1 VEFYA
6 MHTNFE
12 RIRRIFLDIV
22 EKPAARWETLLTE
35 ACDTDEDLHR
45 QVAVLLQAH
54 ARENGILD
62 RNGAGLAPTGV
73 FELGEHAG
81 AVIGPYTLLQQIGEG
96 GMGVV
101 WMAEQT
107 EPVRRVVALKVIKPG
122 MDSRQV
128 VARFEAERQAL
139 AMMDHLN
146 IARVFDGGTTE
157 SGRPYFVMELVHG
170 VPITRYCDDNRLTPR
185 QRLELFVPICQAI
198 QHAHQK
204 GIIHRDIKA
213 SNVLI
218 TLCDGKPVPKVIDF
232 GVAKATEQKLTERTL
247 CTQSGTLVGTL
258 EYMSPEQAEMS
269 PQGVDTRSDIYSL
282 GVLLYELLTGGTP
295 LSREQIKEA
304 GYAAILY
311 SIREKEPPRPSVR
324 LRDSGSALAAIA
336 AQRNMEA
343 ARLVKLVRG
352 EMDWIV
358 MKALEKD
365 RNRRYETANGL
376 ARDVQ
381 RYLADETVQACP
393 PSAWYRSRKFVRRN
407 KAALLVA
414 ACLFLAVASVA
425 VGIGWAVA
433 DRTARSRAAEDKAAD
448 ILKDADELL
457 QQGRWQEALA
467 AVERAQAALASVPG
481 TATQAPVA
489 DLLTE
494 LHLVRQLDET
504 GASLTDSFD
513 HASTDRN
520 YARLFADFGIDV
532 NGLSPAEIAARI
544 REHSKTA
551 VQLAA
556 ALDNWAIIRRD
567 RDLSR
572 EEKDKD
578 PAAWKRL
585 LEAARLADPDPWR
598 SQLRQLMGREDRNT
612 LRKLAESAHMA
623 ALPAQSLRLMG
634 TALIFGGDAAACIAW
649 LRKAHRQHPGD
660 VAISFDLSF
669 HLSQLKPPPL
679 LEVLQYAEAAVAAS
693 PNSWRLHDTV
703 GHTLNHCGRHEEAVA
718 AFSKVIEL
726 DPRYMEAWRGRGY
739 AYLKMGQHDKAIDD
753 LSEAINRNPNLW
765 WTWDLRGISYSALGR
780 NDEALAD
787 LNKAVALQSNQSTR
801 VDRGRIFKN
810 LQQYDKA
817 FADYSKAIELGW
829 RNANECN
836 DLAWF
841 FATCAD
847 PRHRD
852 GKKAVALAE
861 RSVEWAPKWE
871 YYNTLGAAYCSAE
884 RWKEAVAAFTQS
896 MKRRNN
902 STDSFDL
909 FFLAMAHWQ
918 LGNKAVAHNAY
929 RAAVQWMDQHQPGNA
944 ELRRFREQAGA
955 LLGVK

>member
-1 VEFYA
+1 
-6 MHTNFE
+6 MDTNFE
-12 RIRRIFLDIV
+12 RIRRVFLEIV
-22 EKPAARWETLLTE
+22 QKPAARWDTLLTE

-45 QVAVLLQAH
+45 QVAMLLEAH

-73 FELGEHAG
+73 LELGERPG
-81 AVIGPYTLLQQIGEG
+81 AVIGPYKLLRQIGEG

-107 EPVRRVVALKVIKPG
+107 EPVRRTVALKVIKPG

-170 VPITRYCDDNRLTPR
+170 VPITRYCDDVQLTPR
-185 QRLELFVPICQAI
+185 QRLELFVPVCQAI

-295 LSREQIKEA
+295 LSREQVKEA

-324 LRDSGSALAAIA
+324 LRESGSALAAIA
-336 AQRNMEA
+336 AQRHLEP

-352 EMDWIV
+352 ELDWIV
-358 MKALEKD
+358 MKCLEKD

-381 RYLADETVQACP
+381 RYLHDETVLACP
-393 PSAWYRSRKFVRRN
+393 PSAWYRFRKFARRN
-407 KAALLVA
+407 KARLLVA
-414 ACLFLAVASVA
+414 ACLFLAVAGVA
-425 VGIGWAVA
+425 VGIGWAMA
-433 DRTARSRAAEDKAAD
+433 DRTARSRAAEDKAGD

-457 QQGRWQEALA
+457 HQGRWQDALA

-504 GASLTDSFD
+504 GARLTDSFD
-513 HASTDRN
+513 HATTDRN

-532 NGLSPAEIAARI
+532 NGLSPPEIAARI
-544 REHSKTA
+544 REHPKTA

-567 RDLSR
+567 HDLSKK
-572 EEKDKD
+572 EKDRD
-578 PAAWKRL
+578 PAAWQRL

-598 SQLRQLMGREDRNT
+598 SQLRQLMGREDRNA
-612 LRKLAESAHMA
+612 LRKLADSAHMS

-634 TALIFGGDAAACIAW
+634 TALIFGGDAAACIGW

-660 VAISFDLSF
+660 VSISFDLSF

-693 PNSWRLHDTV
+693 PNSWRLHNTI
-703 GHTLNHCGRHEEAVA
+703 GNTLRECGRYEEAVA

-726 DPRYMEAWRGRGY
+726 DPDSTLAWRERGFTY
-739 AYLKMGQHDKAIDD
+739 MKMGQHDKAIED
-753 LSEAINRNPNLW
+753 LSEAIKRNPNLW
-765 WTWDLRGISYSALGR
+765 WTWDLRGLCYGAIGH
-780 NDEALAD
+780 NDKALAD
-787 LNKAVALQSNQSTR
+787 LNEAVQLQSNQHTR
-801 VDRGRIFKN
+801 IDRGRIYRN
-810 LQQYDKA
+810 LHQYDKA
-817 FADYSKAIELGW
+817 FADFTKAIELGSK
-829 RNANECN
+829 NADEFNT
-836 DLAWF
+836 LAWLI
-841 FATCAD
+841 ATCPD
-847 PRHRD
+847 PKLRD

-861 RSVEWAPKWE
+861 KAVEWAPKWE
-871 YYNTLGAAYCSAE
+871 YYNTLGAAYCCAE
-884 RWKEAVAAFTQS
+884 KWKEAVTALTQS
-896 MKRRNN
+896 MKRRNG
-902 STDSFDL
+902 TDSFDL

-929 RAAVQWMDQHQPGNA
+929 SAAVQWMDKNQPGNP

-955 LLGVK
+955 LLGVTGK

>member
-1 VEFYA
+1 
-6 MHTNFE
+6 MDTNFE
-12 RIRRIFLDIV
+12 RIRQIFLTIV
-22 EKPAARWETLLTE
+22 ETPTARWETLLTE
-35 ACDTDEDLHR
+35 ACDTDEDLRR
-45 QVAVLLQAH
+45 QVAELLQAH

-62 RNGAGLAPTGV
+62 RNGAGLAPTV
-73 FELGEHAG
+73 VLELGERPG
-81 AVIGPYTLLQQIGEG
+81 AVIGPYKLLQQIGEG

-107 EPVRRVVALKVIKPG
+107 EPVRRTVALKVIKPG

-139 AMMDHLN
+139 AMMDHVN

-170 VPITRYCDDNRLTPR
+170 VPITRYCDDHRLAPR
-185 QRLELFVPICQAI
+185 QRLELFVAVCQAI

-269 PQGVDTRSDIYSL
+269 VQGVDTRSDIYSL

-295 LSREQIKEA
+295 LIREQVKEA
-304 GYAAILY
+304 GYVAILY

-324 LRDSGSALAAIA
+324 LRESGSAQAAIA
-336 AQRNMEA
+336 AQRRMDP
-343 ARLVKLVRG
+343 ARLVKALQG
-352 EMDWIV
+352 ELDWIV
-358 MKALEKD
+358 MKCLEKD

-376 ARDVQ
+376 ARDVE
-381 RYLADETVQACP
+381 RYLHDETVLACP
-393 PSAWYRSRKFVRRN
+393 PSAWYRFRKFTRRN

-414 ACLFLAVASVA
+414 ACLFLAFASVA
-425 VGIGWAVA
+425 GGVGWAAA
-433 DRTARSRAAEDKAAD
+433 DRTARSRAADDKAAD
-448 ILKDADELL
+448 FLKDADELL

-494 LHLVRQLDET
+494 LHLVRQLEET
-504 GASLTDSFD
+504 GARLTDTFD
-513 HASTDRN
+513 HASTDRD

-532 NGLSPAEIAARI
+532 NNLSPAEIAARI
-544 REHSKTA
+544 RQHPKTA

-572 EEKDKD
+572 NEKDKD
-578 PAAWKRL
+578 PAAWQRL

-598 SQLRQLMGREDRNT
+598 SELRQLMGREDRNA
-612 LRKLAESAHMA
+612 LRKLADSAQIA
-623 ALPAQSLRLMG
+623 ALSPQSLRLMG

-649 LRKAHRQHPGD
+649 LRRAHRQHPGD
-660 VAISFDLSF
+660 VAISFDVSF
-669 HLSQLKPPPL
+669 HLSQLKPPPW

-693 PNSWRLHDTV
+693 PNSWRLHNTV
-703 GHTLNHCGRHEEAVA
+703 GHTLIKCGRREEAAA

-726 DPRYMEAWRGRGY
+726 DPKYMPAWRDRGY
-739 AYLKMGQHDKAIDD
+739 MYLMMGQHNKAIED
-753 LSEAINRNPNLW
+753 LNEANRLNPNLW
-765 WTWDLRGISYSALGR
+765 WTWDLRGIAYSALGR
-780 NDEALAD
+780 NDKALAD
-787 LNKAVALQSNQSTR
+787 LNKAVELQSNHMTR
-801 VDRGRIFKN
+801 IDRGRIYKN
-810 LQQYDKA
+810 LHQYDKA
-817 FADYSKAIELGW
+817 AADYLKAIELGSK
-829 RNANECN
+829 NAAEFN

-841 FATCAD
+841 LVTTPD
-847 PRHRD
+847 PKFRD
-852 GKKAVALAE
+852 AKLAVALARIAVDLE
-861 RSVEWAPKWE
+861 KKSGSFW
-871 YYNTLGAAYCSAE
+871 NTLGVALCCAE
-884 RWKEAVAAFTQS
+884 YWKEAALALTRS
-896 MKRRNN
+896 MELRNGGDGN
-902 STDSFDL
+902 DWFCM
-909 FFLAMAHWQ
+909 AIAHWH
-918 LGNKAVAHNAY
+918 LGNQPQARDFY
-929 RAAVQWMDQHQPGNA
+929 RKAVQWMDERAPGDA
-944 ELRRFREQAGA
+944 VLRRFRDEASG
-955 LLGVK
+955 LLRVK